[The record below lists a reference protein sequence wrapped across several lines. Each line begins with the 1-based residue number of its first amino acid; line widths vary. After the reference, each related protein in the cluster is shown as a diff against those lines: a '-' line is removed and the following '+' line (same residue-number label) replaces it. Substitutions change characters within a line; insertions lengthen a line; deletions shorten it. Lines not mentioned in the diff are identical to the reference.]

1 MNLETLFAFLGVE
14 PSTTD
19 HREKLL
25 AGIGGFIG
33 ILLVVWMCSS
43 VTRGTALPYLAASM
57 GASAVLLFAAPHSK
71 FSQPWNA
78 FGGHLVSA
86 LIGVT
91 CARFIPYELLAAAL
105 AVGLTILSMHYLR
118 CIHPPSGGTAL
129 VAVYGGTQIHDL
141 GYGYALFPVATNIM
155 LLIGIAVLFSY
166 PFVWRRYPLHL
177 QRRLMPPTQE
187 AVPTTSLSNSNID
200 FALRQIGAHVDV
212 SVEELRRIYRFA
224 EQHAQSDHLPL
235 AAIQIGHY
243 YSNGKYGSE
252 WSVRQAV
259 DQGSDKLADALLIYK
274 GVAGAERRSTGTCT
288 RQDFARWAKYEV
300 VLNENSWQRVEQL
313 PESE

>member
-1 MNLETLFAFLGVE
+1 MKLQTLFAYLGVE

-19 HREKLL
+19 HHEKLL
-25 AGIGGFIG
+25 AGIGGFVG
-33 ILLVVWMCSS
+33 IFLVVWICSS
-43 VTRGTALPYLAASM
+43 VTHGSDLPYLAASM

-78 FGGHLVSA
+78 VGGHVFSA
-86 LIGVT
+86 LIGVS

-105 AVGLTILSMHYLR
+105 AVGLTILTMHYLR

-129 VAVYGGTQIHDL
+129 VAVYGGSQIHEL
-141 GYGYALFPVATNIM
+141 GYGYALFPVATNIL
-155 LLIGIAVLFSY
+155 LLIVVAVLFSY

-177 QRRLMPPTQE
+177 QRRLISPTQE
-187 AVPTTSLSNSNID
+187 AVPTTSLSDSNID
-200 FALRQIGAHVDV
+200 YALRQIGAHVDV
-212 SVEELRRIYRFA
+212 SVEELSRIYRFA

-235 AAIQIGHY
+235 ATIQIGHY

-259 DQGSDKLADALLIYK
+259 DQGADDRPDALLIYK

-288 RQDFARWAKYEV
+288 RQDFARWSKYEV
-300 VLNENSWQRVEQL
+300 ILNENSWQRVDAE
-313 PESE
+313 PGSE

>member
-1 MNLETLFAFLGVE
+1 MNWQTLRAYLGIE

-19 HREKLL
+19 HHEKLL
-25 AGIGGFIG
+25 AGLGGFLG
-33 ILLVVWMCSS
+33 ICI
-43 VTRGTALPYLAASM
+43 VTWICATVTTGSDMPFLAASM

-78 FGGHLVSA
+78 FVGHVVSA
-86 LIGVT
+86 LIGVG
-91 CARFIPYELLAAAL
+91 CARWVPSEVLAAGL
-105 AVGLTILSMHYLR
+105 AVGLTILAMHYLR

-129 VAVYGGTQIHDL
+129 VAVFGGTQIQSL
-141 GYGYALFPVATNIM
+141 GYGYALFPVAVNILI
-155 LLIGIAVLFSY
+155 LLVISVLFSY

-177 QRRLMPPTQE
+177 QRRSRPPMQD
-187 AVPTTSLSNSNID
+187 AVPTTSLSNVD
-200 FALRQIGAHVDV
+200 LDYALRQIGAHVDV
-212 SVEELRRIYRFA
+212 SVDELRRIYRFA

-235 AAIQIGHY
+235 SAIQLGHY

-259 DQGSDKLADALLIYK
+259 DQGAEDRADALLIYK

-300 VLNENSWQRVEQL
+300 TLNENSWQRVDGEAAQ
-313 PESE
+313 E